1 MSGRGRIRGRDGRIR
16 SLKRP
21 PRRSPGFEPLGIA
34 VWNTSVF
41 SRRRAPRWAGHT
53 TSTGHRSHKAAGRF
67 FRANRWGRPSRL
79 AMSGLIAAHNR
90 ERNSLANL
98 LLLRC
103 YSIAT

>member
-16 SLKRP
+16 SLKI
-21 PRRSPGFEPLGIA
+21 PRAALARFRASGHRGLD
-34 VWNTSVF
+34 TSVF

-98 LLLRC
+98 LLFRC